1 MRQRLSGPSGRRC
14 LFFVLAIV
22 LPLSQGGGPSPA
34 FAHGGPPLRIGVAG
48 DPDAAAAARLALV
61 HLREGVGFAV
71 DWREFPDED
80 ALRAAFSGG
89 RLDIA
94 AAVSRPAGAPAAGTD
109 CPPAEIGRIREE
121 IRGRWGG
128 EAFLL
133 RPPTGADPCA
143 RCALVVSRTVLA
155 DLRFTI
161 LGREMER
168 LAAVVAAEDLA
179 AVRAAAVSGGERAA
193 TAAARAALAAKA
205 GK

>member
-1 MRQRLSGPSGRRC
+1 
-14 LFFVLAIV
+14 VALALLLQQAGAV
-22 LPLSQGGGPSPA
+22 LPAL
-34 FAHGGPPLRIGVAG
+34 AHGGPPLRLGVVAG
-48 DPDAAAAARLALV
+48 DPDAAAVARLALV

-71 DWREFPDED
+71 DWREFPDEE
-80 ALRAAFSGG
+80 ALRAAFAAG

-94 AAVSRPAGAPAAGTD
+94 ATVSAPAGAPTAGAP
-109 CPPAEIGRIREE
+109 CPPAALAGLRGEV
-121 IRGRWGG
+121 RGRWGG

-133 RPPTGADPCA
+133 GVPVGAGPCA
-143 RCALVVSRTVLA
+143 RCALVVSRTVLE

-168 LAAVVAAEDLA
+168 LAAAVTPEDLA

-193 TAAARAALAAKA
+193 TAAARAALAARA